1 MKEPDMLL
9 WSRTSR
15 TVVLAVFAVL
25 VAVVVV
31 APLATVVL
39 AAVAGRWTG
48 ALPSA
53 LTGAHLGQAIGADGL
68 ASLLVSVQ
76 TALLA
81 GVASVVIGAW
91 AALAA
96 ADAPGPVRRL
106 TLALCHLPIAVPSVV
121 IGLGLLIAFN
131 RAPLLLGGTRWIVIL
146 AHAVLVLA
154 FTVSTVTAALD
165 RLDPAYEQAARS
177 LGASEPRVLLR
188 VRLPLLL
195 PSLAAAAG
203 LAVALSMGELGA
215 TIMVYPPGWRTLP
228 VTIFALSDRGD
239 AFLASAST
247 VVLLAV
253 TALLLFALSR
263 IRSRAA
269 LR

>member
-1 MKEPDMLL
+1 MLL
-9 WSRTSR
+9 WSRSGR
-15 TVVLAVFAVL
+15 AVAVAVFAVL
-25 VAVVVV
+25 LVVVV
-31 APLATVVL
+31 IAPFAMLAL
-39 AAVAGRWTG
+39 AAVAGSWTG
-48 ALPSA
+48 ALPSG
-53 LTGAHLGQAIGADGL
+53 LTGAHLAEALDADGL

-81 GVASVVIGAW
+81 GAVSLLIGTW

-96 ADAPGPVRRL
+96 QDSPGPVRRL
-106 TLALCHLPIAVPSVV
+106 ILGLCHLPIAVPSVV

-131 RAPLLLGGTRWIVIL
+131 RAPVLLGGTRWIVIA

-154 FTVSTVTAALD
+154 FTVSTVTAGLD
-165 RLDPAYEQAARS
+165 RLDPDYELAARS
-177 LGASEPRVLLR
+177 LGAGPARVLLR

-215 TIMVYPPGWRTLP
+215 TIMIYPPSWRTLP
-228 VTIFALSDRGD
+228 VTIFTASDRGD
-239 AFLASAST
+239 SFLASAST

-253 TALLLFALSR
+253 TALMLFALSR
-263 IRSRAA
+263 VRSRAA
-269 LR
+269 VG

>member
-1 MKEPDMLL
+1 MLL
-9 WSRTSR
+9 WTRASR
-15 TVVLAVFAVL
+15 AVALIVFGVL
-25 VAVVVV
+25 VAIVVI
-31 APLATVVL
+31 APLVTVLL
-39 AAVAGRWTG
+39 AAVAGTWTG
-48 ALPSA
+48 ALPSH
-53 LTGAHLGQAIGADGL
+53 LTGAHLAEAVGPDGL

-76 TALLA
+76 TAVLA
-81 GVASVVIGAW
+81 GLASVIIGTW

-96 ADAPGPVRRL
+96 SAAPGPLRRL
-106 TLALCHLPIAVPSVV
+106 TLAICHLPIAVPSVV
-121 IGLGLLIAFN
+121 VGLGLLVAFN
-131 RAPLLLGGTRWIVIL
+131 QPPLLLGGTRWIVIM

-154 FTVSTVTAALD
+154 FTVSTVTAGLERLNPDYAL
-165 RLDPAYEQAARS
+165 AARS
-177 LGASEPRVLLR
+177 LGAGEPMVLLR
-188 VRLPLLL
+188 VQLPLLL

-215 TIMVYPPGWRTLP
+215 TIMVYPPSWRTLP
-228 VTIFALSDRGD
+228 VTIFTLSDRGD

-247 VVLLAV
+247 IVLLAV